1 MTTVQTSP
9 LEVLPS
15 RHPSDV
21 VAALKQELGDAE
33 VLTGEQISAKY
44 LRDWS
49 DERGGVPLA
58 LVRPRSTQEVAS
70 LLRICHAHGQAVTP
84 QGGLTGLA
92 GGAVPSEGSVVLSL
106 ERMSGITAIDTG
118 SATMTVLA
126 GTPLQVIQE
135 AAQQAGFFYAL
146 DLGARGSC
154 QIGGNISTNAGGNR
168 VIRYGMARQLVLG
181 LEVVLADGTVLSMLN
196 QMVKNNA
203 GPDLKHLF
211 IGSEGT
217 LGIITQA
224 VLRLHP
230 GVSGA
235 NTALVA
241 LPDFD
246 AVVHFLNHAQHA
258 LSGQVSAFEVMWP
271 DFYLAATAVPG
282 VRAPLPGHYP
292 VYVLID
298 AQGADPEA
306 EAERFQAMLEQAME
320 HAWVLDAAIAQSH
333 AECQDFWALRD
344 AVAEL
349 LQTNAPSVNFD
360 LSVPIS
366 KIGACV
372 DQLRAVMAAR
382 FEHLNVVFF
391 GHVGDGNIHAV
402 VGPMPPEDGATEH
415 QLEEAFYAI
424 IRDFSGS
431 VSAEHGIGLHK
442 KQWLAHSRSAAEI
455 AVMQLMKNALDP
467 RHILNPGK
475 VL

>member
-1 MTTVQTSP
+1 MTSHLTSP
-9 LEVLPS
+9 ADSTPTAPTAPV
-15 RHPSDV
+15 V
-21 VAALKQELGDAE
+21 VALQRELGATE
-33 VLTGEQISAKY
+33 VLTGDQIGPKY
-44 LRDWS
+44 LKDWS
-49 DERGGVPLA
+49 DERGGTPLA
-58 LVRPRSTQEVAS
+58 LVRPRNTQQVAQV
-70 LLRICHAHGQAVTP
+70 LRICHAHGQAVTP

-92 GGAVPSEGSVVLSL
+92 GGAVPSQGSVVLSL

-135 AAQQAGFFYAL
+135 AAQQAGFIYAL

-154 QIGGNISTNAGGNR
+154 QIGGNLSTNAGGNR
-168 VIRYGMARQLVLG
+168 VIRYGMARELVLG

-217 LGIITQA
+217 LGVITQA

-241 LPDFD
+241 LTDFD
-246 AVVHFLNHAQHA
+246 AVVQFLRHAQQS

-271 DFYLAATAVPG
+271 DFYRAAIAVPG
-282 VRAPLPGHYP
+282 TRAPLPAHHP
-292 VYVLID
+292 VYVLLD
-298 AQGADPEA
+298 MQGATPA
-306 EAERFQAMLEQAME
+306 TEAERFQAMLEEAM
-320 HAWVLDAAIAQSH
+320 AQGWVVDAAIAQSH
-333 AECQDFWALRD
+333 AETQDFWALRD
-344 AVAEL
+344 SVSEM
-349 LQTNAPSVNFD
+349 LQVNAPTINFD
-360 LSVPIS
+360 LSVSIS
-366 KIGACV
+366 RIGNCV
-372 DQLRAVMAAR
+372 EKLMAVMTAR
-382 FEHLNVVFF
+382 FAHLKVVFF

-402 VGPMPPEDGATEH
+402 VGPIPQDGVTEH
-415 QLEEAFYAI
+415 QVEEAFYAI

-442 KQWLAHSRSAAEI
+442 KQWLGHSRSPAEM
-455 AVMQLMKNALDP
+455 ALMKVLKNAMDP
-467 RHILNPGK
+467 GNILNPGK
-475 VL
+475 IL

>member
-1 MTTVQTSP
+1 MTSQLTPFTDSTPTDFAVP
-9 LEVLPS
+9 V
-15 RHPSDV
+15 V
-21 VAALKQELGDAE
+21 VALQQELGATE
-33 VLTGEQISAKY
+33 VLSGDQISAKY
-44 LRDWS
+44 LKDWS
-49 DERGGVPLA
+49 DERGGIPLA
-58 LVRPRSTQEVAS
+58 LVRPRNTQQVAQV
-70 LLRICHAHGQAVTP
+70 LRICHVHGQAVTP

-92 GGAVPSEGSVVLSL
+92 GGAVPSEGSVVLSM

-154 QIGGNISTNAGGNR
+154 QIGGNLSTNAGGNR
-168 VIRYGMARQLVLG
+168 VIRYGMARELVLG

-217 LGIITQA
+217 LGVITQA

-241 LPDFD
+241 LTDFD
-246 AVVHFLNHAQHA
+246 AVVQFLRHAQQS

-271 DFYLAATAVPG
+271 DFYRAAIAMPG
-282 VRAPLPGHYP
+282 SRAPLPAHHP
-292 VYVLID
+292 VYVLLD
-298 AQGADPEA
+298 MQGATPEA

-320 HAWVLDAAIAQSH
+320 QGWVLDAAIAQSH
-333 AECQDFWALRD
+333 AETQDFWALRD
-344 AVAEL
+344 SVSEM
-349 LQTNAPSVNFD
+349 LQVNAPTINFD

-366 KIGACV
+366 KIGNCV
-372 DQLRAVMAAR
+372 EKLMAVMTAR
-382 FEHLNVVFF
+382 FAHLKVVFF

-402 VGPMPPEDGATEH
+402 VGPIPQDGTTEH

-424 IRDFSGS
+424 VRDFSGS

-442 KQWLAHSRSAAEI
+442 KQWLGHSRSPAEM
-455 AVMQLMKNALDP
+455 ALMKVLKNAMDP
-467 RHILNPGK
+467 GNILNPGK
-475 VL
+475 IL